1 MAPKNKRPKKLETKD
16 FILKNAISILQQEG
30 THRAML
36 DRAVKGNKKRARVEE
51 VMKAIQS
58 GSTFKAPGTQASRYA
73 AMRPLAVN
81 RVAEQA
87 ARNLGPSSSI
97 TPLDIELAMR
107 RQGIDWLQPF
117 APGSPL
123 TPYYGYNRMPRMRDY
138 MPGYNVSTETRQT
151 RIPYR
156 TLKQLYDSYDV
167 ASICTRHALQSLR
180 SMRPIYEALPT
191 CEKNP
196 TAELREVRRRLRKP
210 DGIRPMAQWLFQH
223 GMDVWRYDAGVIY
236 RERDRAGNVKALR
249 VPDGTLFAPM
259 LEYYGDVPSGDA
271 PAYMQFIEGI
281 PWDWLRR
288 TDVIYTPFWPQ
299 STSPYGTPPLETVL
313 INANTDMRLQL
324 YFLQFFTSG
333 QVPEAFA
340 IAPEDQSDPTSLGE
354 WQEAYNTWTQGDQR
368 ERWGLRW
375 LPSGTT
381 IVPYKPQEFTPDVAE
396 YAMRRTVAAF
406 GMVPHDLGFTDDV
419 NRACYSEDTEVLTD
433 TGWKSYWEVDTT
445 ERIATLN
452 PDTHEVEYHI
462 PSRLFVYDYEGEMI
476 HFRSRHVDALVTP
489 DHKMWVGNHSQDGV
503 WEKVEAELLET
514 RGDFWF
520 MDNPSRP
527 GHQLRWNKNVERVPY
542 SGKVWCFHVQ
552 NHLFFTRRNGRV
564 LIAGNTGDTQMD
576 VQFRIATLPLVGY
589 YEDILNPVIQ
599 TTWGFPV
606 EIKFDTG
613 REREDRLI
621 EAKVHQIY
629 VSIGAESPT
638 EVRSSVLGKPTNPE
652 LIIPRFFDSARRGPI
667 PAEYLIATA
676 GEIDSRTGLPLPGSV
691 KPRPYIPTGQTLA
704 TSEEGTTPATQPVER
719 NVPKGPARP
728 PGQADSNSAGVSE
741 RSSVPSEGPY
751 PGGSGTRNPVLGESN
766 PHTPSSPG
774 YGNAALEARSPAARR
789 VAQPNW
795 TQTNTKKRK
804 PYGAALKGQPEAAGI
819 LVVASDTGR
828 CLLVQ
833 RAEDNHNEQAAGRF
847 EVPGGHLDD
856 GEDAWTA
863 AQREWEEEVGCRLP
877 AHGRQVGQWTDKG
890 GKYLGFIYH
899 VPTETSVQPA
909 VERGEV
915 ENAVWFRPEDLADNP
930 ILREEL
936 QDQHLDD
943 LAKKD
948 LQRWRAQSRRRVS
961 QGLAPRLFAN
971 SAIPNRISDLIWT
984 NLEGARSREDVDGAF
999 AKATGSAQPP
1009 ALGTFHR
1016 RATAIVKQYT
1026 PQIQQA
1032 VLQTFPPAAVTSA
1045 LSVAIGGAPSIIAAG
1060 GAAAGAAAGSAV
1072 AMAGTAAA
1080 VAILKS
1086 AVSAAALGAIV
1097 LALYRASYHEG
1108 AQEAAKVTGGGLP
1121 PTMTTY
1127 QEHPSGG
1134 LAEVLAQAGHTIQ
1147 GINHTTINRIGDII
1161 HAGIQNQTPTS
1172 DIAQQINEFLQTPR
1186 RAQEIAETEYARAWY
1201 AAVLEVYNQNGVNQ
1215 LEWINQP
1222 GACGPCME
1230 NVAASP
1236 QPARN
1241 PKWPSGPIPVHPW
1254 TRCAVIPYRGKR

>member
-16 FILKNAISILQQEG
+16 FILKSAISVLQQEG
-30 THRAML
+30 TQRAML

-73 AMRPLAVN
+73 AMRPVAVN

-87 ARNLGPSSSI
+87 ARSLGPSSSI

-223 GMDVWRYDAGVIY
+223 GMDVWRYDAGMIY

-419 NRACYSEDTEVLTD
+419 NRA
-433 TGWKSYWEVDTT
+433 
-445 ERIATLN
+445 
-452 PDTHEVEYHI
+452 
-462 PSRLFVYDYEGEMI
+462 
-476 HFRSRHVDALVTP
+476 
-489 DHKMWVGNHSQDGV
+489 
-503 WEKVEAELLET
+503 
-514 RGDFWF
+514 
-520 MDNPSRP
+520 
-527 GHQLRWNKNVERVPY
+527 
-542 SGKVWCFHVQ
+542 
-552 NHLFFTRRNGRV
+552 
-564 LIAGNTGDTQMD
+564 TGDTQMD

-621 EAKVHQIY
+621 EARVHQIY

-691 KPRPYIPTGQTLA
+691 KARPYIPTGQTLA
-704 TSEEGTTPATQPVER
+704 TSGETPPQAQPVER

-728 PGQADSNSAGVSE
+728 PGQADSNSAGAIE
-741 RSSVPSEGPY
+741 RSSAPSKGPN

-804 PYGAALKGQPEAAGI
+804 PYGAALKSEPEAAGI

-856 GEDAWTA
+856 GENAWTA

-877 AHGRQVGQWTDKG
+877 AHGRQVGQWTDNG

-909 VERGEV
+909 VQRGEV

-971 SAIPNRISDLIWT
+971 SAIPNHISDLIWA
-984 NLEGARSREDVDGAF
+984 NLEGASTREGVDGAF
-999 AKATGSAQPP
+999 AKATGLAQPP

-1072 AMAGTAAA
+1072 AMAGAAAA

-1201 AAVLEVYNQNGVNQ
+1201 AAVLEVYNQNGVSQ

-1222 GACGPCME
+1222 GACAPCME